1 MELVTKKR
9 LHLFSGRANRSL
21 ASEIASHLGVELGD
35 PGITDFANG
44 EIKCRFQESVRG
56 GDVFIIQSHA
66 SAGEMSVNDAI
77 MEQLDNWG
85 IAYTRADH
93 VPLRTVEESKK
104 KGANL

>member
-44 EIKCRFQESVRG
+44 EIKCRFQESV
-56 GDVFIIQSHA
+56 
-66 SAGEMSVNDAI
+66 
-77 MEQLDNWG
+77 
-85 IAYTRADH
+85 
-93 VPLRTVEESKK
+93 
-104 KGANL
+104 